1 MVKRIGL
8 SQALCLL
15 MSIGSI
21 SPALANDQPLEKVID
36 GSLMVT
42 RIGGVGTGL
51 VLGPPVA
58 SVKCSVKC
66 YKDWTPAVADKV
78 GGKCGGK
85 DCGPVMGVVSLVTLP
100 ASLMCGTSKGIYYGT
115 KNAFTHGFNE
125 PFSPASFSLSKLE
138 E

>member
-1 MVKRIGL
+1 MRRIGL
-8 SQALCLL
+8 AQALCFFVA
-15 MSIGSI
+15 IGSM
-21 SPALANDQPLEKVID
+21 SPAVANDESLDKVVD
-36 GSLMVT
+36 GSLIVT
-42 RIGGVGTGL
+42 RVGGVGTGL

-66 YKDWTPAVADKV
+66 YKDWTPALADKV

-85 DCGPVMGVVSLVTLP
+85 DCGPVVGLVSLVTLP
-100 ASLMCGTSKGIYYGT
+100 ASLMCGTGKGIYYGS

-138 E
+138 D

>member
-1 MVKRIGL
+1 MNKIGL
-8 SQALCLL
+8 AQALCLL
-15 MSIGSI
+15 AALGSI
-21 SPALANDQPLEKVID
+21 SPVLAKDEPLDMAVD

-42 RIGGVGTGL
+42 RMGGVGTGL

-66 YKDWTPAVADKV
+66 YKDWTPALADKV
-78 GGKCGGK
+78 GGKLGGK
-85 DCGPVMGVVSLVTLP
+85 DSGPVVGLVSLVTLP
-100 ASLMCGTSKGIYYGT
+100 ASLACGTGQGIYYGT